1 MPLLSEKDAKYLKK
15 TFEEQL
21 KNPVKVMVFIDDPS
35 ECEYCD
41 VTRQVLEELST
52 IDGKIQLSVH
62 HVKKEPE
69 LAKAHKVEMTPAII
83 LLDVNNQDTG
93 IRFYGIPSGH
103 EFSSLIQDII
113 AVSNNKPLF
122 FNEAQIA
129 QIKSIE
135 SPVKIRVFVTPT
147 CPYCPRA
154 VLMAHS
160 AALLNRNIVAE
171 MIEANEF
178 PELSMRYGVSSVPHT
193 VINDV
198 REFVGAY
205 PENAFIQE
213 LLKAVRKN

>member
-21 KNPVKVMVFIDDPS
+21 KNPVKVMVFVDDSS

-41 VTRQVLEELST
+41 LTRQVLEELSM

-62 HVKKEPE
+62 HVEKEPE
-69 LAKAHKVEMTPAII
+69 LVKIHKVEMTPAII

-93 IRFYGIPSGH
+93 IRFYGVPSGH

-122 FNEAQIA
+122 FNENQIA

-135 SPVKIRVFVTPT
+135 SPVRIRVFVTPT

-178 PELSMRYGVSSVPHT
+178 PELSMRYSVSSVPHT

-205 PENAFIQE
+205 PENAFVQE
-213 LLKAVRKN
+213 LFRAVRKN

>member
-21 KNPVKVMVFIDDPS
+21 KNPVKVMVFVDDPS

-69 LAKAHKVEMTPAII
+69 LVKIHKVEMTPAII

-122 FNEAQIA
+122 FNENQIA
-129 QIKSIE
+129 QIRSIE
-135 SPVKIRVFVTPT
+135 SPVRIRVFVTPT

-205 PENAFIQE
+205 PENAFVQE
-213 LLKAVRKN
+213 LLRAVRKN

>member
-21 KNPVKVMVFIDDPS
+21 KNPVKVMVFVDDPS

-52 IDGKIQLSVH
+52 IDGKIQLGVH

-69 LAKAHKVEMTPAII
+69 LVKIHKVEMTPAII

-122 FNEAQIA
+122 FNENQIA

-135 SPVKIRVFVTPT
+135 SPVRIRVFVTPT

-205 PENAFIQE
+205 PENAFVQE
-213 LLKAVRKN
+213 LLRAVRKN